1 MSGRRLAALL
11 AALALAAITAAVV
24 LWRPA
29 DPRLDGEPAAAA
41 ASALPAAVPYEFVWP
56 AGAVRGIDVPA
67 AILIPGSG
75 QTLPLTWL
83 GDVASAP
90 GEGKVAF
97 LQRVR
102 AEMVAYSDRQTFE
115 TCAQICSDG
124 NGAWSVR
131 MTTVGA
137 VAHCAVPPICVRG
150 HDSIRQTIHSHC
162 PSHTRLRATMAD
174 EILSGGGMRHNRFF
188 GRCDPDSFSRTDF
201 DGWRPGWLAGVRA
214 LYRQDGPKR
223 VTRFD

>member
-1 MSGRRLAALL
+1 MKGWKL
-11 AALALAAITAAVV
+11 ALALAGVVLAAGIAAVLV
-24 LWRPA
+24 WRTGPAPEGGPA
-29 DPRLDGEPAAAA
+29 DAGGT
-41 ASALPAAVPYEFVWP
+41 ALPAAVPYEFMWP
-56 AGAVRGIDVPA
+56 EGAVRGTDVPG
-67 AILIPGSG
+67 AILIPGTG

-83 GDVASAP
+83 GDVTSGP
-90 GEGKVAF
+90 GEDKVAF

-115 TCAQICSDG
+115 ACAQICSDG

-131 MTTVGA
+131 MTTVSA
-137 VAHCAVPPICVRG
+137 VAHCAVPPICMRG
-150 HDSIRQTIHSHC
+150 HGPIRQTIHSHC

-174 EILSGGGMRHNRFF
+174 QILSGGAMRHNRFF

-201 DGWRPGWLAGVRA
+201 EGWQPGWLAGVKA
-214 LYRQDGPKR
+214 LYRQEGPRR